1 MSCFTRLLVL
11 FVLLLLLSGCAGLVQ
26 RLSQPVPDIDTE
38 TTGTETDTG
47 TAPRVSNEKGLS
59 GEIDELFEQPKIDPL
74 TRYLE
79 EHDGDPRREE
89 LLVQVRA
96 ERQRRCEAI
105 AELYAG
111 RSPDQANLNRLR
123 QAYSYSCPDL
133 VRGFAK
139 QVEEAERETA
149 MADPPSPPE
158 EPSPDDAQDD
168 PEVAAAVGEVDKEQ
182 LENCLVLS
190 RIRNYREAVQV
201 CREPA
206 EKGEARA
213 QYQLARALR
222 GLQHYPEA
230 VHWAKRA
237 EQQQLPEAQY
247 LLGLLYL
254 EGQGVE
260 HDAAKALGWFERA
273 GDNGFLEAQYRAGSM
288 LTWGEGVESDPE
300 KGSQW
305 LIQAAEQE
313 HPLAQAELGR
323 FYETGSG
330 ATADPARAATWYD
343 KAARQGVL
351 EARSALA
358 ELYLH
363 GRGVERDYSQA
374 YIWASLAVI
383 GGDERMVTTREI
395 AASRLNQEQ
404 LVEAQQQTRSMLERK
419 R

>member
-1 MSCFTRLLVL
+1 MSCFPRLLVL

-26 RLSQPVPDIDTE
+26 RLSQPVADIDTE
-38 TTGTETDTG
+38 TVTDT
-47 TAPRVSNEKGLS
+47 APVVSEEKDLS
-59 GEIDELFEQPKIDPL
+59 REVDELFEQPKIDPL

-79 EHDGDPRREE
+79 EHDGDPQREE
-89 LLVQVRA
+89 LLEQVRN
-96 ERQRRCEAI
+96 ERQQRCEDI
-105 AELYAG
+105 AEIYAD

-123 QAYSYSCPDL
+123 RAYSYSCPDL
-133 VRGFAK
+133 VRSFAK
-139 QVEEAERETA
+139 QVEEAERKA
-149 MADPPSPPE
+149 AADHPSPSE
-158 EPSPDDAQDD
+158 EPSPGDVQDD
-168 PEVAAAVGEVDKEQ
+168 LEVADAIEEVDKAQ

-222 GLQHYPEA
+222 GLQLYPEA
-230 VHWAKRA
+230 VQWAKRA

-330 ATADPARAATWYD
+330 ATADPSRAATWYD

-404 LVEAQQQTRSMLERK
+404 LVEAKQQTRSMLERN

>member
-11 FVLLLLLSGCAGLVQ
+11 FVLLLLLSGCTDLVQ
-26 RLSQPVPDIDTE
+26 RLPQPLPDTDIDTV
-38 TTGTETDTG
+38 T
-47 TAPRVSNEKGLS
+47 PVSKEKDLS

-74 TRYLE
+74 VRYLE
-79 EHDGDPRREE
+79 EHDGDPRRED
-89 LLVQVRA
+89 LLEQVRA
-96 ERQRRCEAI
+96 ERQHRCEAI
-105 AELYAG
+105 ADIYAG
-111 RSPDQANLNRLR
+111 RTPDQANLNRLR
-123 QAYSYSCPDL
+123 QAYGYSCPDV
-133 VRGFAK
+133 VRSFAK
-139 QVEEAERETA
+139 QVEEAEREATVV
-149 MADPPSPPE
+149 DHFSPPQ
-158 EPSPDDAQDD
+158 EPIPDDDQDAPD
-168 PEVAAAVGEVDKEQ
+168 MAAAVEELDKEQ

-201 CREPA
+201 CRKPA

-213 QYQLARALR
+213 QYHLAKALR
-222 GLQHYPEA
+222 GLQLYPEA

-273 GDNGFLEAQYRAGSM
+273 GDKGFLEAQYRAGSM

-305 LIQAAEQE
+305 LIRAAEQE

-323 FYETGSG
+323 FYETGKG
-330 ATADPARAATWYD
+330 TTADPARAATWYD
-343 KAARQGVL
+343 KAARQGVM

-358 ELYLH
+358 ELYLY
-363 GRGVERDYSQA
+363 GRGVERDYAQA

-383 GGDERMVTTREI
+383 DGDERMVTTREI

>member
-26 RLSQPVPDIDTE
+26 RLSQPAAD
-38 TTGTETDTG
+38 TDT
-47 TAPRVSNEKGLS
+47 APTVSKEKDLS
-59 GEIDELFEQPKIDPL
+59 REIDKLFEQPKIDPL

-89 LLVQVRA
+89 LLEQVRA
-96 ERQRRCEAI
+96 ERQQRCEAI
-105 AELYAG
+105 AEIYAG
-111 RSPDQANLNRLR
+111 RSSDQANLNRLR
-123 QAYSYSCPDL
+123 RAYSYSCPDL
-133 VRGFAK
+133 VRSFAK
-139 QVEEAERETA
+139 QVEEAERQA
-149 MADPPSPPE
+149 AVADPSSTPE
-158 EPSPDDAQDD
+158 APEDPSPDDVQDD
-168 PEVAAAVGEVDKEQ
+168 PEVAAAVEEVDKEQ

-201 CREPA
+201 CRKPA

-222 GLQHYPEA
+222 GLQLYPEA
-230 VHWAKRA
+230 VRWAKRA
-237 EQQQLPEAQY
+237 EQHQLPEAQH

-300 KGSQW
+300 KGRQW

-323 FYETGSG
+323 FYETGPG
-330 ATADPARAATWYD
+330 TTADPARAANWYD

-374 YIWASLAVI
+374 YIWASQAVI

-404 LVEAQQQTRSMLERK
+404 LVEAQQQTRSMLEQK